1 MPRAVVTTT
10 LPPTTTTTTMART
23 PMTLRPTPSSIR
35 LPSGLVVTRPSLPI
49 LGERP
54 AAGTPAPVIP
64 SGTPELSLSTYSR
77 GGVVRLSADVVRDT
91 LLHIY
96 KAGVLIKSLTAQEL
110 SDFSVPGSAEDARSI
125 HVVAV
130 SPSGEVS
137 ATAEPEVVVTTT
149 TTTVP
154 PTTTTT
160 TTTVPPTT
168 TTTTTTVPPTTT
180 VRVTANIVKSGAAKS
195 GAAKSGAAK
204 SGAAKSGAASKAAA
218 PSSGKSSTGRSGQR
232 STSDTTKTGK

>member
-1 MPRAVVTTT
+1 MTTT

-64 SGTPELSLSTYSR
+64 SGTPELLLSTYSR

-149 TTTVP
+149 TTVP

-168 TTTTTTVPPTTT
+168 TTTVPPTTT
-180 VRVTANIVKSGAAKS
+180 VRVTANTAKS
-195 GAAKSGAAK
+195 GAAKAGAAK